1 MCWIMKKTTSQRMMK
16 LKFHNLGD
24 KRAKIKPSVPDTAID
39 MDPEMTHNE
48 QPNLYGKPRQING
61 KPYNRFAF

>member
-1 MCWIMKKTTSQRMMK
+1 MMK
-16 LKFHNLGD
+16 LKFHTLGD
-24 KRAKIKPSVPDTAID
+24 RRAKIKPSVPDTAID

-61 KPYNRFAF
+61 KPYNRVAF